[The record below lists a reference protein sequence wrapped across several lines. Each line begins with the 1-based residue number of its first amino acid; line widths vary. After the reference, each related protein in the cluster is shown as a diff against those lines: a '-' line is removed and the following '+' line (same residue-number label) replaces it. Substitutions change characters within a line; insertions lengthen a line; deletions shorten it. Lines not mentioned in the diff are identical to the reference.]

1 MWQGL
6 SVAGA
11 ECGGMWQSGQG
22 LSVTGAECGG
32 MKVAACGNLGR
43 G

>member
-22 LSVTGAECGG
+22 LN
-32 MKVAACGNLGR
+32 VAAIWAGVECDGIMFSSWL
-43 G
+43 